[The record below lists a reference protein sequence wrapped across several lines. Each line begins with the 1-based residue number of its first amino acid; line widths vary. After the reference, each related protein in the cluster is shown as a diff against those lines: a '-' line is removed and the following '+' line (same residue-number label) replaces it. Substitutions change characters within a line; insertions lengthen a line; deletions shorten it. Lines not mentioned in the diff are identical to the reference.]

1 MERNEV
7 QKEVESGEEVVSR
20 KARTGIIKKE
30 DQVLK
35 ESMVD
40 GSAEAW
46 HLGMRA
52 EPFILKG
59 GVMKSRLAQGSREG
73 SSGEG

>member
-1 MERNEV
+1 M
-7 QKEVESGEEVVSR
+7 SR
-20 KARTGIIKKE
+20 KAGTGIIKKE

-35 ESMVD
+35 ESMVY
-40 GSAEAW
+40 GSAEAR

-59 GVMKSRLAQGSREG
+59 GVMKNRLAQGRREG
-73 SSGEG
+73 ASGEG

>member
-20 KARTGIIKKE
+20 KAGTGIIKKE

-52 EPFILKG
+52 EPFIL
-59 GVMKSRLAQGSREG
+59 
-73 SSGEG
+73 